1 MTRTLPADGDAL
13 ARITLVVRKELTQAL
28 RTRMAVWTI
37 ALTTLA
43 FILLPLGIAVA
54 TTLVPPGQMNSSSSE
69 QLMAVARMQFPA
81 LAGLTEQ
88 QLFQAIMLSAMQTLF
103 LVIPLM
109 IPLIIAVYSIIGEKQ
124 TRTLEAL
131 LATPITTGEL
141 LAGKCLAAVVP
152 GVLSAW
158 VSYALF
164 ILAALPFVPPATL
177 SSILLRPA
185 WLLSLGLLAPGMA
198 GLAVVAGLMVS
209 SRATDAQ
216 AAQQVAGLIILPV
229 VGLMLGQFA
238 GVVQLSPL
246 LVLVAA
252 VVLFAVDAGLLA
264 LAVRL
269 FQRETILTRW
279 K

>member
-1 MTRTLPADGDAL
+1 MARTLPAGADAP
-13 ARITLVVRKELTQAL
+13 ARIALVARKELTQAL

-37 ALTTLA
+37 ALTTLI
-43 FILLPLGIAVA
+43 FILLPLAIAVGGSLIPA
-54 TTLVPPGQMNSSSSE
+54 EEMNSSE
-69 QLMAVARMQFPA
+69 QMIALGRAQFPA
-81 LAGLTEQ
+81 LAALPEQ
-88 QLFQAIMLSAMQTLF
+88 YLLQAMLLAGMQSMF

-109 IPLIIAVYSIIGEKQ
+109 IPMIIAVYSIIGEKQ

-141 LAGKCLAAVVP
+141 LAGKCLAAMAP
-152 GVLSAW
+152 GVVSAW

-164 ILAALPFVPPATL
+164 VLLAAPFVPPATL
-177 SSILLRPA
+177 STVLLRPG
-185 WLLSLGLLAPGMA
+185 WLLGLALLAPGAA
-198 GLAVVAGLMVS
+198 GLAVIGGLMIS
-209 SRATDAQ
+209 SRASDAQ
-216 AAQQVAGLIILPV
+216 AAQQVAGIIVLPV
-229 VGLMLGQFA
+229 VALMVGQFA

-246 LVLVAA
+246 LVLVVAA
-252 VVLFAVDAGLLA
+252 VLFALDAGLLA